1 MNNIQIFNH
10 DLFGE
15 IRTMTD
21 ESGDTFFVGK
31 DVATALGYSK
41 PLNAI
46 AMHVDEDDSLK
57 WGLIDSK
64 GRVQRAIFI
73 NESGLYALVLSSKL
87 PQAKAFK
94 HWVTSE
100 VLPQIR
106 KTGGYIPIRNMRTGE
121 MLTDEEVMQAAESI
135 IGRTLTSFNRN
146 ADGCI
151 TATDIAKAIGV
162 ETKDLN
168 SFLRDKK
175 VQKWSRGQYRLTP
188 DYEGRGLAQD
198 RMFIYY
204 SKGGKQK
211 ESTYLVWTPKGAEMI
226 AEMMR
231 NEKQFKNN

>member
-10 DLFGE
+10 ELFGE

-87 PQAKAFK
+87 PQAKVFK

-121 MLTDEEVMQAAESI
+121 MLTDDEVMQAAESI

-188 DYEGRGLAQD
+188 DYEGRGLAQN

-231 NEKQFKNN
+231 NEKQFKTN

>member
-10 DLFGE
+10 ELFGE

-188 DYEGRGLAQD
+188 DYEGRGLAQN